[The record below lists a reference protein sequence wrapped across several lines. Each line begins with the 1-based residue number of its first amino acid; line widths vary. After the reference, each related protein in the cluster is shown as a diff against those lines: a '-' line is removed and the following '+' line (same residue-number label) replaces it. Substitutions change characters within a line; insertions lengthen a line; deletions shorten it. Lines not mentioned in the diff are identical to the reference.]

1 MPSRHINPPLG
12 IRPPKEFTDKVRE
25 EAARRGVTLTAATI
39 QGWHLWLNNPKR
51 DTND

>member
-1 MPSRHINPPLG
+1 MREYHRHPKLTM
-12 IRPPKEFTDKVRE
+12 RPPQDFVKHVRE
-25 EAARRGVTLTAATI
+25 EARRRGVTLTAATI